1 MNTFFI
7 IFGMILLF
15 VLGVSLFCWGC
26 FDAEYEKLSIKSFI
40 LLSVGIAMLALWCI
54 LLKKLSD
61 DNHEL
66 YEETHPTEIFT
77 SVPPQIDTIIT
88 IKNGIPD
95 TTYTYVFKK
104 KYITQ

>member
-1 MNTFFI
+1 MTNVLI
-7 IFGMILLF
+7 IIGLILLF
-15 VLGVSLFCWGC
+15 ICGVILSSYGMISINYDGF
-26 FDAEYEKLSIKSFI
+26 SIKNVSSLLIGVLILASFI
-40 LLSVGIAMLALWCI
+40 H
-54 LLKKLSD
+54 LLKGLSD
-61 DNHEL
+61 SNHKL